1 MCAARSLTKVLFA
14 AFKDKKSSHDD
25 MEKNICFKQLLMNYI
40 QPKKNK
46 KNKKRPV
53 VVKTEDEICV
63 LSNIKIYSYFSFVFS
78 TVSKKVELLKI
89 SKVM

>member
-1 MCAARSLTKVLFA
+1 MFQTIVNELYTT
-14 AFKDKKSSHDD
+14 
-25 MEKNICFKQLLMNYI
+25 
-40 QPKKNK
+40 KKNK

-53 VVKTEDEICV
+53 VVETEDEICV

>member
-1 MCAARSLTKVLFA
+1 MFQTIVNELYTT
-14 AFKDKKSSHDD
+14 
-25 MEKNICFKQLLMNYI
+25 
-40 QPKKNK
+40 KKNK

-63 LSNIKIYSYFSFVFS
+63 LSNTKIYSYFSFVFS

>member
-1 MCAARSLTKVLFA
+1 MFQTIVNELYTT
-14 AFKDKKSSHDD
+14 
-25 MEKNICFKQLLMNYI
+25 
-40 QPKKNK
+40 KKNK

-89 SKVM
+89 SKVMQLL

>member
-1 MCAARSLTKVLFA
+1 MFQTIVNELYTT
-14 AFKDKKSSHDD
+14 
-25 MEKNICFKQLLMNYI
+25 
-40 QPKKNK
+40 KKNK
-46 KNKKRPV
+46 KNKKRPM

-89 SKVM
+89 SKVMQLL

>member
-1 MCAARSLTKVLFA
+1 MFQTIVNELYTT
-14 AFKDKKSSHDD
+14 
-25 MEKNICFKQLLMNYI
+25 
-40 QPKKNK
+40 KKNK